1 MDPGNVIELS
11 NLKCYH
17 FTGGGLDDTLQV
29 KVSQPSENL
38 EID

>member
-17 FTGGGLDDTLQV
+17 FTGGLDDTLQG